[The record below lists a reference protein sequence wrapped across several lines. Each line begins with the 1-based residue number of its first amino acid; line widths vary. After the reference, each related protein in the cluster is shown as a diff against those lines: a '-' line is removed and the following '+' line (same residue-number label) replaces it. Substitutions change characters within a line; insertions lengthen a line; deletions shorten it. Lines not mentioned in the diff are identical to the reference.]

1 MVVAHGGTH
10 GRSRDTQ
17 GVSRDVA
24 QPAAD
29 GYAAGASAYL
39 RGRPS
44 YPAEAV
50 EGLLDHFGSPSGQLV
65 VDLGAGTGQ
74 LTCPLA
80 DREVPVLAVDPVAE
94 MLRNIPERVR
104 TLVAT
109 AQSLLF
115 APQTVSAIT
124 VGNAFHWFANAEA
137 LEDMHRCL
145 RPHGMLALLWNE
157 RDERVGWVRQHSE
170 IVDAHEGDAP
180 RFKTMAWK
188 RVIDGYPRF
197 AEVATFEVANPWPM
211 TRSRLVDRILS
222 TSFIAALPDAPRKV
236 IEDQALALA
245 ETLPERFDY
254 PYRTRVWIYERH

>member
-1 MVVAHGGTH
+1 MSSWSRHGAPDRLPVVSASTVSDIKGLPARVSPNAGTGRHPVVVAHGGTH

-80 DREVPVLAVDPVAE
+80 DREVPVLAVDP
-94 MLRNIPERVR
+94 
-104 TLVAT
+104 
-109 AQSLLF
+109 
-115 APQTVSAIT
+115 
-124 VGNAFHWFANAEA
+124 
-137 LEDMHRCL
+137 
-145 RPHGMLALLWNE
+145 
-157 RDERVGWVRQHSE
+157 
-170 IVDAHEGDAP
+170 
-180 RFKTMAWK
+180 
-188 RVIDGYPRF
+188 
-197 AEVATFEVANPWPM
+197 
-211 TRSRLVDRILS
+211 
-222 TSFIAALPDAPRKV
+222 
-236 IEDQALALA
+236 
-245 ETLPERFDY
+245 
-254 PYRTRVWIYERH
+254 

>member
-1 MVVAHGGTH
+1 
-10 GRSRDTQ
+10 
-17 GVSRDVA
+17 
-24 QPAAD
+24 
-29 GYAAGASAYL
+29 
-39 RGRPS
+39 
-44 YPAEAV
+44 
-50 EGLLDHFGSPSGQLV
+50 
-65 VDLGAGTGQ
+65 
-74 LTCPLA
+74 
-80 DREVPVLAVDPVAE
+80 
-94 MLRNIPERVR
+94 
-104 TLVAT
+104 
-109 AQSLLF
+109 
-115 APQTVSAIT
+115 
-124 VGNAFHWFANAEA
+124 
-137 LEDMHRCL
+137 MHRCL

-188 RVIDGYPRF
+188 RVIDGSPRF